1 MQLDFHHGLLDHM
14 LPRRHYTVPLP
25 DTAPLQLGSRTLV
38 MGIVNVTP
46 DSFSDGGLCLDP
58 DCAADHALEMEAGGA
73 DLLDVGG
80 ESTRPG
86 AAALSVEEELARVVP
101 VLERLAGRVR
111 VPVSIDTYKA
121 EVARVALDHGAAIV
135 NDVSGLLYE
144 PALAAVVAD
153 SGAALVLMHNRG
165 RSRDMYGEAVYGDV
179 GDEVARELGARLD
192 AAIDAGV
199 ARSRI
204 IIDPGLGFAKRA
216 EHTYAALAALGR
228 LVPLECP
235 ILVGPSRKSF
245 LGNEGD
251 GGPDDRNWGTAAAV
265 TAAVLEGAHI
275 VRVHQVHEMVQVVR
289 VADQVRAHRLRSVGD
304 EGPGSHR
311 ETGDGSD

>member
-1 MQLDFHHGLLDHM
+1 M
-14 LPRRHYTVPLP
+14 LPRCHYAVPLP
-25 DTAPLQLGSRTLV
+25 DTAPLQLGGRTLV

-58 DCAADHALEMEAGGA
+58 DRAADHAQEMEAAGA
-73 DLLDVGG
+73 DLLDIGG

-101 VLERLAGRVR
+101 VLDRLAGRVR

-121 EVARVALDHGAAIV
+121 EVARIALDHGAAIV

-144 PALAAVVAD
+144 PALAAVVAEC
-153 SGAALVLMHNRG
+153 GAALVLMHNRG
-165 RSRDMYGEAVYGDV
+165 RARDMYREAAYGDV
-179 GDEVARELGARLD
+179 GVEVAGELGDRIA
-192 AAIDAGV
+192 AAIEAGV

-228 LVPLECP
+228 LALLDRPM
-235 ILVGPSRKSF
+235 LVGPSRKSF
-245 LGNEGD
+245 LSGDGD
-251 GGPDDRNWGTAAAV
+251 GGPDDREWGTAAAV
-265 TAAVLEGAHI
+265 TAAVLDGAHI
-275 VRVHQVHEMVQVVR
+275 VRVHRVREMVQVVR
-289 VADQVRAHRLRSVGD
+289 VADRLRAHGVPESVPAG
-304 EGPGSHR
+304 
-311 ETGDGSD
+311 